1 MTKIINFII
10 FYWFHFVVYFLAA
23 LWISYFFSWIK
34 NIQKALIVWA
44 MFTGFLFIY
53 WVLNYAIWWINW
65 FISIVCWVS
74 FSIFVFMKEFEIKPL
89 FAFLTGFL
97 FWFLAHFIA
106 IFLIGLLF
114 SH

>member
-23 LWISYFFSWIK
+23 LWISYFFSGIK
-34 NIQKALIVWA
+34 NIQKAFIVWS

-53 WVLNYAIWWINW
+53 WVLNYAIWW
-65 FISIVCWVS
+65 IVCWVS

-89 FAFLTGFL
+89 FAFLTGFV

-114 SH
+114 SR

>member
-23 LWISYFFSWIK
+23 LWISYFFSGIK
-34 NIQKALIVWA
+34 NIQKALIVWS

-53 WVLNYAIWWINW
+53 WVLNFLKANNKN
-65 FISIVCWVS
+65 FIC
-74 FSIFVFMKEFEIKPL
+74 FVFMKEFEIKPL

-114 SH
+114 SR

>member
-23 LWISYFFSWIK
+23 LWISYFFSGIK
-34 NIQKALIVWA
+34 NIQKALIVWS
-44 MFTGFLFIY
+44 MFTGFLFIS

-114 SH
+114 SR